1 MNFSELSKPIDNFSC
16 LLIRLRIYR
25 MGKQITQ
32 QEIADKLGVSIRTY
46 QRLEQGLAP
55 IEMSTLYKTA
65 EVLDLPYDKL
75 AGPVYTESDIPNV
88 TFIESFENIPLAPN
102 INPMEIQ
109 KTFSQLI
116 SLLRD
121 GSYTP
126 KELYKA
132 QEFKDNAFELFYSE
146 PAFTFY
152 NKSLRKK
159 MEPINKAK
167 AKAKESTIK
176 HLSDY
181 EFLIRLWEVCYQK
194 INHPWFLTTTEH
206 ERFGQKL
213 EVLTINHFIIH
224 EGQPFNLGMV
234 LNIRSI

>member
-65 EVLDLPYDKL
+65 EVFDLSYDKL

-132 QEFKDNAFELFYSE
+132 QEFKNNAFELFYCE

-159 MEPINKAK
+159 NEPIN
-167 AKAKESTIK
+167 KAKESTIK

-194 INHPWFLTTTEH
+194 INHPWFLATTEH

-234 LNIRSI
+234 LNRHSI